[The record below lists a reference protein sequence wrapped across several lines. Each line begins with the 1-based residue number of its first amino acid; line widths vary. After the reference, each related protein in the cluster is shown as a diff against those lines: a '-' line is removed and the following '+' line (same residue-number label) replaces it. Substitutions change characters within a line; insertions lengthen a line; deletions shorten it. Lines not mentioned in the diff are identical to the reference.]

1 MRILP
6 VTLSAAM
13 LVALTLVA
21 HPGWCAVSAG
31 VPRPALDGS
40 GAAAPPA
47 AEPPTPSLADCAV
60 AGRVYCSEY
69 GSRFK
74 ELLEIVFTC
83 GDERY
88 SGGISDTDGTFAVTL
103 PCGRTY
109 RLGVEFTGNGYQVGE
124 IAIPGADTG
133 QFYRLEVV
141 HNGSYLEFI
150 RDVRNGIVEDD
161 INYMLYLPGGEP
173 VITPCKP
180 R

>member
-6 VTLSAAM
+6 VILSAAM
-13 LVALTLVA
+13 FVALTLVA
-21 HPGWCAVSAG
+21 HHGWCAVPAG
-31 VPRPALDGS
+31 VPKPAI
-40 GAAAPPA
+40 GAADAATPPDAGPPA
-47 AEPPTPSLADCAV
+47 TSLSDCAV

-88 SGGISDTDGTFAVTL
+88 AGGISDTDGTFAVTL

-109 RLGVEFTGNGYQVGE
+109 RLGVEFAGTGYQVGD
-124 IAIPGADTG
+124 IAIPDADTG
-133 QFYRLEVV
+133 QFYRLEVI

-173 VITPCKP
+173 VVTPCKP